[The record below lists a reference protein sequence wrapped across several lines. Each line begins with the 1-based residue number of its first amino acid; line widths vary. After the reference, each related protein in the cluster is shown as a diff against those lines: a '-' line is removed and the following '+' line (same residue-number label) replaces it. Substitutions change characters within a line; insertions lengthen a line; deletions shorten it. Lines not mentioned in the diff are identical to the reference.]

1 MDVFVTGATGYI
13 GSAIV
18 RELMEA
24 GHRIVGLARSEEAAR
39 SLRVVG
45 AEAHRGA
52 LDDLDSLR
60 IGARMSD
67 GVIHTAFTHDFSNLV
82 AAAETDRRAIET
94 LGGALE
100 GSDHPFVVTSVTT
113 GLPSGRVGTEKDAP
127 DPGSVGNP
135 RMEPEKVALAMAS
148 RGVRVSVLRLPP
160 TVHSNADKH
169 GFIPR
174 LISIARAKGVS
185 AYVGDGLNRWPA
197 VHRLDAAHL
206 FRLALEKGSAGARYH
221 GVADEG
227 VPFHDIADVIGRHLK
242 IPLTAISPEE
252 ATDHFGWFAPFA
264 SINNPTSSALTQKQ
278 LDWHPVQPA
287 LIPDLEEGHY
297 FNYSTSK
304 A

>member
-1 MDVFVTGATGYI
+1 MRVFVTGATGYI

-18 RELMEA
+18 RELMDA
-24 GHRIVGLARSEEAAR
+24 GHTVVGLARSDEAAA
-39 SLRVVG
+39 SLRAVG
-45 AEAHRGA
+45 AGVHRGA
-52 LDDLDSLR
+52 FDDLESLR
-60 IGARMSD
+60 TGATMSE
-67 GVIHTAFTHDFSNLV
+67 GVIQTAFIHDFSNL
-82 AAAETDRRAIET
+82 AAAVETDRRAIET
-94 LGGALE
+94 LGGALA
-100 GSDHPFVVTSVTT
+100 GSGKPFVVTSVTT
-113 GLPSGRVGTEKDAP
+113 CLTPGRVVTEEDAP
-127 DPGSVGNP
+127 DLGSVGAP
-135 RMEPEKVALAMAS
+135 RIGSERVALAMAS

-160 TVHSNADKH
+160 SVHSSADKH
-169 GFIPR
+169 GFVPR

-242 IPLTAISPEE
+242 LPVTVISPEE
-252 ATDHFGWFAPFA
+252 ATGHFGWFAPFA
-264 SINNPTSSALTQKQ
+264 SINNPTSSGLTQKQ

-297 FNYSTSK
+297 FTTSK
-304 A
+304 T